1 MTKNFKS
8 LEKTIKKIVGDFN
21 QDEQQKLYQRYHQ
34 LLRRCLPQTWQY
46 DILLLDIEAGVWFLG
61 VKSQQDAYVLRF
73 LLPEIE
79 QRLSKKLKN
88 KPKLKIKVDPEF
100 WLINQRK
107 QISSVKIQPRQAYS
121 EEQANA
127 ILENFIRQLEYNEQ
141 NRTN

>member
-100 WLINQRK
+100 WFINQRK

-121 EEQANA
+121 EEEANA

-141 NRTN
+141 NQTN

>member
-121 EEQANA
+121 EEEANA